1 MWLIF
6 VGVIAGVTFLLAASF
21 IVKKCCS
28 YGKQAKIGQ
37 NESLTEVSTKTNTV
51 LYPSKTVAID
61 IVKDNSSPELEEIE
75 VEENQKEVEI
85 DIVTT
90 PISEEVIEEKSLKD
104 DAAVN
109 VTDIFESTFWKTN
122 EDNESHDKC

>member
-6 VGVIAGVTFLLAASF
+6 VGVIAGITFLLAASI

-28 YGKQAKIGQ
+28 FGKQTKIGQ
-37 NESLTEVSTKTNTV
+37 NEALNEASTNTNTV

-61 IVKDNSSPELEEIE
+61 IVKDNSSPEIEEIE

-85 DIVTT
+85 DVE
-90 PISEEVIEEKSLKD
+90 EEVEKSLKD
-104 DAAVN
+104 DATVN

>member
-6 VGVIAGVTFLLAASF
+6 VGVIAGITFLLAASI

-28 YGKQAKIGQ
+28 FGKQTKIGQ
-37 NESLTEVSTKTNTV
+37 NEALNEASTNTNAV

-61 IVKDNSSPELEEIE
+61 IVKDNSSPEIEEIE

-85 DIVTT
+85 DVE
-90 PISEEVIEEKSLKD
+90 EEVEKSLKD
-104 DAAVN
+104 DATVN